1 MRIFCMCLCLIVWGL
16 SGCAGEPA
24 PQVRYYKV
32 AVEAPAQMKQ
42 GGLALGVESLSAD
55 ATYDDARIVYR
66 TSPYRVDYYYYHRW
80 SAPPAVMMTDA
91 LRQSLWS
98 SGQFG
103 RVVAGSSGVDGVLRG
118 RLLALEEVDG
128 EEGWRGRLVM
138 ELVLDRGGEVV
149 WSGLIHEEERLKR
162 EHPEALAE
170 AVSVMLERAAAQLAP
185 KLSAALAEASR

>member
-1 MRIFCMCLCLIVWGL
+1 MRAWWVSVCLCVWAL
-16 SGCAGEPA
+16 SGCAGDPA

-32 AVEAPAQMKQ
+32 AVEAPAQMKE
-42 GGLALGVESLSAD
+42 GGSALGVESLSAD
-55 ATYDDARIVYR
+55 ATYDDARMVYR

-103 RVVAGSSGVDGVLRG
+103 RVVAGSSGVDAVLRG

-128 EEGWRGRLVM
+128 EEGWTGRLVM
-138 ELVLDRGGEVV
+138 ELVLERGGEVI
-149 WSGLIHEEERLKR
+149 WSGLIREEERLKR

-170 AVSVMLERAAAQLAP
+170 AVSVMLARAAEQLAP
-185 KLSAALAEASR
+185 ALSAAMAGDVL